1 MRHFLLLAVVAMITA
16 CSPKLDDLQ
25 AYTQSVSDS
34 AVPNIEPYPEFAKPK
49 TFIYSASKLPSP
61 FDSPKENTPPLTQ
74 TRQQNCFQP
83 DFERSKQKL
92 ERYGLDSLELTG
104 NFNSQGVE
112 WALISSN
119 DGILHKVKIGSR
131 IGLFYGKIIGIDPNS
146 LTIEQLIPD
155 GAGCW
160 KKKETTLSKASTPGE
175 RNNG

>member
-1 MRHFLLLAVVAMITA
+1 MRYFLVLAAVVLITA

-34 AVPNIEPYPEFAKPK
+34 AVHNIEPYPEFATPK
-49 TFIYSASKLPSP
+49 TFEYSASELPSP

-83 DFERSKQKL
+83 DFKRTKQKL
-92 ERYGLDSLELTG
+92 ERYGLDSLGLTG
-104 NFNSQGVE
+104 NFKSQGVE
-112 WALISSN
+112 WALVTSN
-119 DGILHKVKIGSR
+119 DGILHKAKIGSR
-131 IGLFYGKIIGIDPNS
+131 IGLFYGKITGINPNS

-160 KKKETTLSKASTPGE
+160 QKKEITLSKTSTSGE
-175 RNNG
+175 KK